1 MSAAGVSYLKHLIH
15 NVTAIATA
23 STSRSGSTGHIIT
36 NPPGPLSGSKP
47 LHHIIHLL
55 LLLFRFCDIPI
66 PYGHTLGGSESMTI
80 IKNGQEAIRLEYCGG
95 EGHGMKLTIVDACRW
110 YTLRKNGTMIEGA
123 LRRG

>member
-36 NPPGPLSGSKP
+36 NPPGPLSGPKP

-80 IKNGQEAIRLEYCGG
+80 PPPCVYDWCAEVFFL
-95 EGHGMKLTIVDACRW
+95 
-110 YTLRKNGTMIEGA
+110 LRTDNT
-123 LRRG
+123 